1 MPDSEPFNLH
11 RYAITQPGPEPLGD
25 AIGWAVELTI
35 YDAYFDALAAG
46 DPIAVAIADIE
57 RAACTCDC
65 DR

>member
-1 MPDSEPFNLH
+1 MPDSEP
-11 RYAITQPGPEPLGD
+11 IGD

-35 YDAYFDALAAG
+35 DDAYVDALAAG

-57 RAACTCDC
+57 RAAFVAFL

>member
-1 MPDSEPFNLH
+1 MPDSEP
-11 RYAITQPGPEPLGD
+11 IGD

-35 YDAYFDALAAG
+35 DDAYVDALAAG

-57 RAACTCDC
+57 RAASVCHC